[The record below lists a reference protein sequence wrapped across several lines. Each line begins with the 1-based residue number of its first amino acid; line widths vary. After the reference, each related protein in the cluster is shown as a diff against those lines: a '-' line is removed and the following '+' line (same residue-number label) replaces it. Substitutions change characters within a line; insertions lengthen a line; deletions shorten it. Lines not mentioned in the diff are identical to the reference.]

1 MLDRYNASVN
11 VMRGI
16 LQSQDAEVTYLGHN
30 RSVDEVVRAA
40 LEEDVQGIA
49 VSSNQGG
56 YME

>member
-1 MLDRYNASVN
+1 
-11 VMRGI
+11 MRGI